1 MSKLRLMAAAALLAP
16 LAACGGS
23 ESNVADGANVAPEA
37 NAMIYQNDAEDRANA
52 EAEAMIGNAAPDN
65 GAEMPAGNAQ

>member
-1 MSKLRLMAAAALLAP
+1 MTKLRLMAAAALLTP
-16 LAACGGS
+16 LAACGGGEGNLS
-23 ESNVADGANVAPEA
+23 DGANVAPEA

-65 GAEMPAGNAQ
+65 GADLPAANAQ

>member
-1 MSKLRLMAAAALLAP
+1 MTKLRLMAAAALLTP
-16 LAACGGS
+16 LAACGGGDG
-23 ESNVADGANVAPEA
+23 NMADGANVAPEA

-65 GAEMPAGNAQ
+65 GADMLVANTQ